1 MLKSMTNSTPIAT
14 TILANV
20 DNDRLSRGVEGLT
33 SGAYHITRTRH
44 TEHEISAHVANGD
57 GKTYAVT
64 LTEGRA
70 FCGCGDAMYRGMTCK
85 HSVALALHTIRTPQ
99 AEPKQEEPK
108 PLNLKLAKVRR
119 WA

>member
-1 MLKSMTNSTPIAT
+1 MIET
-14 TILANV
+14 TILALV

-33 SGAYHITRTRH
+33 SGAYSITLTRQ

-99 AEPKQEEPK
+99 AETKEEAPK